1 MASKSPARLPKTSL
15 ELLKKENSELRKQL
29 KALSD
34 HFDQAI
40 LTKST
45 KKLPK
50 TPKKPTPQ
58 QELNNTQKMLN
69 LYK

>member
-1 MASKSPARLPKTSL
+1 MASKSPVRLPKNSL

-29 KALSD
+29 KGLSD

-45 KKLPK
+45 KKLSQI
-50 TPKKPTPQ
+50 TKKPTLQ
-58 QELNNTQKMLN
+58 QELNNTQKMLQ